1 MTVTGIITA
10 IIIGAIIGLLGRLFA
25 PGKQNIS
32 IIVTII
38 VGIIAA
44 FIGTAIW
51 NAIASPGNQDTS
63 GIDWIELIIQ
73 IVLAVI
79 GVSIAARV
87 LGNRHRA

>member
-44 FIGTAIW
+44 LLGTAIW
-51 NAIASPGNQDTS
+51 NAIQNSGADTP

-79 GVSIAARV
+79 GVSIAARL
-87 LGNRHRA
+87 LGNRRRV

>member
-25 PGKQNIS
+25 PGRQNIS
-32 IIVTII
+32 IIVTVI

-44 FIGTAIW
+44 LLGTAIW
-51 NAIASPGNQDTS
+51 NAIQSNGADTP

-79 GVSIAARV
+79 GVSIAARMSSGRRV
-87 LGNRHRA
+87 